1 MLRYKNHRFHYG
13 KVSFQIPEG
22 YFIDT
27 APELISDNFL
37 HLYAPDMSFFI
48 DIHVYTESKDSTA
61 ELSSVLRDMKHTL
74 AHPVS
79 IISINGLT
87 GVHAAYRAQGTQ
99 YYEAW
104 LDVEKDVTLLILLS
118 AKSHIEKID
127 TASIV
132 AAIDPRLT
140 VE

>member
-1 MLRYKNHRFHYG
+1 MLCYKYHRFHFG

-27 APELISDNFL
+27 APELISDNYL
-37 HLYAPDMSFFI
+37 HLYAPDLSFFL
-48 DIHVYTESKDSTA
+48 DVHVYTESKKSTT
-61 ELSSVLRDMKHTL
+61 ELSSVLRDMKHTIIQ
-74 AHPVS
+74 PIS

-87 GVHAAYRAQGTQ
+87 GVHAAYRTEGTQ
-99 YYEAW
+99 YYEVW
-104 LDVEKDVTLLILLS
+104 LDVEKNVTLLLLLS
-118 AKSHIEKID
+118 TKLPIKKID

-132 AAIDPRLT
+132 AAVDPRLS

>member
-1 MLRYKNHRFHYG
+1 MLCYKNHRFHFG

-37 HLYAPDMSFFI
+37 HLYAPDLSFFL
-48 DIHVYTESKDSTA
+48 DVHVYTESKESAA
-61 ELSSVLRDMKHTL
+61 ELTSVLRDMKHTL
-74 AHPVS
+74 VQPIS

-87 GVHAAYRAQGTQ
+87 GVHAAYRAEGTK
-99 YYEAW
+99 YYEVW
-104 LDVEKDVTLLILLS
+104 LDVEKNVTLLLLLS
-118 AKSHIEKID
+118 TKLPIEKID

-132 AAIDPRLT
+132 AAVDPRLS
-140 VE
+140 VD